1 MEPQRILVVDD
12 DPSILR
18 LVQLMLQ
25 HSGYHVVTASD
36 GDQALKL
43 FESVRPD
50 LMVLD
55 LNLPGTP
62 GWEVCQAVKAS
73 THTPVVVITGRS
85 PTEPETRGVAA
96 QANSYLIKPFDVE
109 VLIETIRTLIPP
121 AQS

>member
-18 LVQLMLQ
+18 LVQLMLT
-25 HSGYHVVTASD
+25 HSGYNVVTASD
-36 GDQALKL
+36 GDQALAL
-43 FESVRPD
+43 FESTQPD

-62 GWEVCQAVKAS
+62 GWEVCKAVKSA

-85 PTEPETRGVAA
+85 PNEPEVRGVAE
-96 QANSYLIKPFDVE
+96 QANSYIVKPFDVE
-109 VLIETIRTLIPP
+109 VLVDTIRQLM
-121 AQS
+121 AKS